1 MLASD
6 VVVDLN
12 MLDVFVEDIIMSN
25 VDSTTIVQG
34 SLLYII
40 IYTSIYRLFSL
51 SLSLYIVNRYFSLG
65 LLNNDLQY
73 FLSIIFTM
81 GFK

>member
-51 SLSLYIVNRYFSLG
+51 SFSLYIVNRINDVILVLSQSNSTT
-65 LLNNDLQY
+65 NN
-73 FLSIIFTM
+73 SH
-81 GFK
+81 